1 MRIGLQ
7 PAVAA
12 LLVLAQLPLPVMSA
26 VGLLG
31 GHRQP
36 TRHQSGLVAA
46 AAHEAKHA
54 GRLAAGGLLE
64 GG

>member
-1 MRIGLQ
+1 MGVGFQ

-36 TRHQSGLVAA
+36 PWYGGGLVAA
-46 AAHEAKHA
+46 AAQEAKHV
-54 GRLAAGGLLE
+54 G
-64 GG
+64 